1 MPNTLKNSPG
11 PNALNKQAIPEPLF
25 SRFGV
30 VVLIVGIVIAFFASQ
45 LVGVYLAGKLV
56 LANSKSLTI
65 GDIFYI
71 GSSDGTIVS
80 LSIIVSLLILS
91 LLSVAIISIKG
102 GNSRHYL
109 ALKPFSLALG
119 IAMFGVLL
127 LFMIAS
133 QALTYW
139 LDKAP
144 SDFVE
149 PLYQSVSSVWLLVFA
164 IVIVAPIYEELIF
177 RGLLWRA
184 ISEQFAGQVLE
195 QSSTSP
201 KKQLIKFW
209 GAIIAS
215 IVTSL
220 IFAMIHLQYGLYE
233 ISTIVVLAL
242 VFCYARYKSGSLL
255 LPILLHIINNGAAM
269 WLYLSDKL

>member
-1 MPNTLKNSPG
+1 MSNALKNSSES
-11 PNALNKQAIPEPLF
+11 NALNKQAVPEPLF

-30 VVLIVGIVIAFFASQ
+30 VALIISIVFAFFASQ

-56 LANSKSLTI
+56 LADSKSLTI
-65 GDIFYI
+65 GDIFYL
-71 GSSDGTIVS
+71 GSNNGTIVS
-80 LSIIVSLLILS
+80 LSIIVSLVILS

-144 SDFVE
+144 SDFVD
-149 PLYQSVSSVWLLVFA
+149 PLYQSVSSVWLLVLA
-164 IVIVAPIYEELIF
+164 IVVVAPIYEELIF
-177 RGLLWRA
+177 RGLLWKA
-184 ISEQFAGQVLE
+184 VSEQFAE
-195 QSSTSP
+195 QSSEAYS
-201 KKQLIKFW
+201 
-209 GAIIAS
+209 AIIAS
-215 IVTSL
+215 ILTSL
-220 IFAMIHLQYGLYE
+220 IFAVIHLQYGIYE